1 MSTGIIATLQDPEK
15 RKMWLANN
23 MDNIRFWGIFCLV
36 GLVLFYV
43 SSDWDFSV
51 LLTISSMISMFSFL
65 MVVVKIETSKSVS
78 GVSLKMFECYT
89 LVSVCRLGSIIP
101 FDGYLPYDRSGD
113 WLYRLTEVIS
123 LCLASTVVY
132 FCRVRYRAT
141 YEAGADTLKHV
152 YLMIIALVLAGIFHP
167 RLNAFMPADIAWA
180 YALYLESVTVL
191 PQLFMFQKQGKVEA
205 FTSHFLAGQA
215 LSRVCSFI
223 FWWSSYKE
231 LNDHRHPIKAYVG
244 YWVMLMQLLQL
255 IVMGDFIYHYINC
268 LRKGVPVTHIL
279 SDVV

>member
-123 LCLASTVVY
+123 LCLASTVV
-132 FCRVRYRAT
+132 
-141 YEAGADTLKHV
+141 
-152 YLMIIALVLAGIFHP
+152 
-167 RLNAFMPADIAWA
+167 
-180 YALYLESVTVL
+180 
-191 PQLFMFQKQGKVEA
+191 
-205 FTSHFLAGQA
+205 
-215 LSRVCSFI
+215 
-223 FWWSSYKE
+223 
-231 LNDHRHPIKAYVG
+231 
-244 YWVMLMQLLQL
+244 
-255 IVMGDFIYHYINC
+255 
-268 LRKGVPVTHIL
+268 
-279 SDVV
+279 